1 MKNLML
7 FILLIIGNIIY
18 AQDSIKTQTPIL
30 DKTEHLVDKYSSKI
44 ADTFISTME
53 SAKPF
58 VKESFQTVVMLQI
71 AKGIGYLLPLVFF
84 FIFFNLMINEYK
96 RIDNILKGDNIP
108 EHMNIRCG
116 PTDEWNITPIF
127 ILYLIFSSILFLI
140 SLVYTFDGITHII
153 APKWFAIKEI
163 IELLK

>member
-1 MKNLML
+1 MKNLVL

-18 AQDSIKTQTPIL
+18 AQDSIKTETPIL

-58 VKESFQTVVMLQI
+58 VKEGFQTVVMVQI
-71 AKGIGYLLPLVFF
+71 AKGIGYLLPLIL
-84 FIFFNLMINEYK
+84 FIIFLILMINEYK
-96 RIDNILKGDNIP
+96 RIDNILKSDNVP
-108 EHMNIRCG
+108 EHMDNRYG
-116 PTDEWNITPIF
+116 PTEESNVTPIF
-127 ILYLIFSSILFLI
+127 ILYLIFSAILFLA
-140 SLVYTFDGITHII
+140 SLTFTFDGITHII

>member
-1 MKNLML
+1 
-7 FILLIIGNIIY
+7 
-18 AQDSIKTQTPIL
+18 
-30 DKTEHLVDKYSSKI
+30 
-44 ADTFISTME
+44 
-53 SAKPF
+53 
-58 VKESFQTVVMLQI
+58 
-71 AKGIGYLLPLVFF
+71 
-84 FIFFNLMINEYK
+84 MINEYK

>member
-1 MKNLML
+1 MKNLVL

-58 VKESFQTVVMLQI
+58 VKEGFQTVVMVQI
-71 AKGIGYLLPLVFF
+71 AKGIGYLLPL
-84 FIFFNLMINEYK
+84 
-96 RIDNILKGDNIP
+96 
-108 EHMNIRCG
+108 
-116 PTDEWNITPIF
+116 
-127 ILYLIFSSILFLI
+127 ILF
-140 SLVYTFDGITHII
+140 II
-153 APKWFAIKEI
+153 F
-163 IELLK
+163 L

>member
-1 MKNLML
+1 MKNLVL

-58 VKESFQTVVMLQI
+58 VKEGFQTVVMVQI
-71 AKGIGYLLPLVFF
+71 AKGIGYLLPLIL
-84 FIFFNLMINEYK
+84 FIIFLILMINEYK
-96 RIDNILKGDNIP
+96 RIDNILKSDNVP
-108 EHMNIRCG
+108 EHMNNRYG
-116 PTDEWNITPIF
+116 PADSLNVTPIF
-127 ILYLIFSSILFLI
+127 ILYLIFSAILFLA
-140 SLVYTFDGITHII
+140 SLIFTFDGITHII

>member
-1 MKNLML
+1 MKNLVL

-58 VKESFQTVVMLQI
+58 VKEGFQTVVMLQI
-71 AKGIGYLLPLVFF
+71 AKGIGYLLPLIL
-84 FIFFNLMINEYK
+84 FIIFLILMINEYK
-96 RIDNILKGDNIP
+96 RIDNICNV
-108 EHMNIRCG
+108 
-116 PTDEWNITPIF
+116 TPIF
-127 ILYLIFSSILFLI
+127 ILYLIFSAILFLA
-140 SLVYTFDGITHII
+140 SLTFTFDGITHII